1 MIKGI
6 QGLGGVQVDAGN
18 TSLPY
23 VNQNDSN
30 TFQGIMRIRGNDIQY
45 FDNGCWNNLSTS
57 YTTVKLDANTESL
70 LKWCEAQRTIAFNRL
85 EAASKNPALMKALEA
100 IRRAEANFDLLE
112 KFVEHDEPD
121 LVTGYK
127 PSMVP

>member
-6 QGLGGVQVDAGN
+6 MGSGGVIVDSGN

-45 FDNGCWNNLSTS
+45 FDNGCWNILSTS
-57 YTTVKLDANTESL
+57 YATVRLDPNTESL
-70 LKWCEAQRTIAFNRL
+70 LKWCEAQRTMALRRT
-85 EAASKNPALMKALEA
+85 EMAAKNPALMKALEA
-100 IRRAEANFDLLE
+100 IKRAEDNYEILE
-112 KFVEHDEPD
+112 KFVEHDD
-121 LVTGYK
+121 NTTT
-127 PSMVP
+127 SR

>member
-1 MIKGI
+1 MIKGLMGNNGI
-6 QGLGGVQVDAGN
+6 VVEAGN

-57 YTTVKLDANTESL
+57 YATVKLDANTESL
-70 LKWCEAQRTIAFNRL
+70 LKWCEAQRNMSLRRL
-85 EAASKNPALMKALEA
+85 DLAEKNPALMKALEA
-100 IRRAEANFDLLE
+100 VKRAEDNFEILA
-112 KFVEHDEPD
+112 KFVQDDEPGI
-121 LVTGYK
+121 VVGYNFNT
-127 PSMVP
+127 P